1 MWTEINKKYL
11 TLFFWKK
18 LSHNFCFH
26 YCLQIVSQGIVGL
39 GSDVP
44 FCQDCVRICTT
55 LILTINNKGW
65 GHVRVQSHSFGS
77 HSSWPPGSSIH
88 GNSPGK
94 DTGVVATPF
103 SRALPDPGI
112 KPVSLAISRRILD
125 HYASWEAPVYL
136 VLILKMFRKPEA
148 KISNAGF
155 VKDTL
160 CQANLNFLPR

>member
-1 MWTEINKKYL
+1 MSTAISLRWNKNNQKKMWTEINKKYL

-65 GHVRVQSHSFGS
+65 GRVRVQSHSFGS

-112 KPVSLAISRRILD
+112 KPVSLASPAL
-125 HYASWEAPVYL
+125 
-136 VLILKMFRKPEA
+136 
-148 KISNAGF
+148 AGG
-155 VKDTL
+155 
-160 CQANLNFLPR
+160 FLTIMPAGRPQST